1 MSLRIVELRA
11 HLKRLGL
18 PLTGMLSFDAQ
29 STHRSMT
36 VEQYLS
42 TLIRHGYL
50 DQQQAGEAAKAK
62 GKRGRVA
69 ANADDDSGATYEW
82 RWGPRA
88 RSEVGEKGIAQFVAE
103 FMVGDADDDEDDEE
117 EEGRRTKGRGAA
129 RKESAQDKLEKMLKG
144 VEKAAGGQ
152 LADLK

>member
-1 MSLRIVELRA
+1 
-11 HLKRLGL
+11 
-18 PLTGMLSFDAQ
+18 MLSFNAR
-29 STHRSMT
+29 STHRSVT

-42 TLIRHGYL
+42 TLIRQGYL

-88 RSEVGEKGIAQFVAE
+88 QSEVGEKGIAQFVAE
-103 FMVGDADDDEDDEE
+103 FMVGDADDDDDEE
-117 EEGRRTKGRGAA
+117 EEDGGRRARGRGAA
-129 RKESAQDKLEKMLKG
+129 GKESAQDRLEKMLKG
-144 VEKAAGGQ
+144 VERAAGGQ